1 MPDIQE
7 LIALGI
13 VALVAGRLVWKRWA
27 GRTAAGKSAPKTGDC
42 GDCSSAGPPPKEA
55 TVRFYRRQK
64 EEAPAGGDPKDET

>member
-13 VALVAGRLVWKRWA
+13 VALVVGRLVWTRWP
-27 GRTAAGKSAPKTGDC
+27 RRKAAGKPAAKTGDC

-55 TVRFYRRQK
+55 TVHFYRRQK
-64 EEAPAGGDPKDET
+64 ARGPASGDPDDDG